1 MNWDQAAGNWKQMRG
16 VVKQQW
22 AKLTDD
28 DLDKV
33 AGKRD
38 QLVGKI
44 QQSYGIGKEEAEKQL
59 NDWESKQP
67 QSR

>member
-38 QLVGKI
+38 QLVGKN
-44 QQSYGIGKEEAEKQL
+44 QHSYGIGKEEAEKQL

-67 QSR
+67 

>member
-44 QQSYGIGKEEAEKQL
+44 QHSYGIGKEEAEKQL